1 MEQQRFH
8 PKLATLTT
16 CVLCAVAGSAS
27 AQTVPPRAAFGPAP
41 SAAAPAPVAPESVA
55 PPNPSVAPAP
65 SGVPP
70 ATAPAPLVPPAP
82 EGASAPSSPVD
93 TTVQPA
99 PLPSSPVVLSPPEYM
114 SIPASHPVVATLPYC
129 DTRATPSPCLEPP
142 SAYHHDGFYLRISAG
157 PHYASFTG
165 DGKSTDVSVHGFTS
179 ASMIAI
185 GGTPGDGVVVGG
197 AFRAEQVRG
206 TLHGAP
212 KEGNATA
219 TVGQIGFF
227 MDWFPKPSDGW
238 HVGGLIALG
247 VVSLSD
253 SQLSDQSG
261 AAFAASAFGG
271 YDFWIGPEWSLG
283 VMGVFSATSR
293 ATLRDSDHG
302 DTGYELNAIAGGIDV
317 SFVLH

>member
-1 MEQQRFH
+1 MVILQSEYPQVPTSR
-8 PKLATLTT
+8 
-16 CVLCAVAGSAS
+16 SA
-27 AQTVPPRAAFGPAP
+27 
-41 SAAAPAPVAPESVA
+41 
-55 PPNPSVAPAP
+55 
-65 SGVPP
+65 
-70 ATAPAPLVPPAP
+70 
-82 EGASAPSSPVD
+82 
-93 TTVQPA
+93 
-99 PLPSSPVVLSPPEYM
+99 
-114 SIPASHPVVATLPYC
+114 VATLPYC
-129 DTRATPSPCLEPP
+129 ETRAVPSPCLQPP

-157 PHYASFTG
+157 LHYASFTG

-212 KEGNATA
+212 KPEGNATA
-219 TVGQIGFF
+219 TVGQIGLF

-238 HVGGLIALG
+238 HAGGLIALG

-253 SQLSDQSG
+253 SQLADQSG
-261 AAFAASAFGG
+261 AAFAASVFGG

-283 VMGVFSATSR
+283 VMGTFSATSR